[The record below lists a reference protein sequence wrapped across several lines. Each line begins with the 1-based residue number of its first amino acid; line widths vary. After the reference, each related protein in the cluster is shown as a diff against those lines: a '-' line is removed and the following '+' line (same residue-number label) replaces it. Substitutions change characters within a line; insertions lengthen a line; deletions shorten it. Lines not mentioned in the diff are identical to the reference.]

1 MIAGM
6 LGVAT
11 AATGTVWSRAVR
23 GPVRRAALGCP
34 SHKGVQMRTSRLI
47 ALAVAAL
54 PVLAVLPAGPAAA
67 APLTPGGST
76 EVTVGSNDALF
87 SQNKQNEPGLAVNP
101 VNPRILAAGA
111 NDNIDLEACN
121 AGDDRTCPFTPGV
134 GLSGVQFSTDSG
146 RTWTQPTY
154 TGYSARVTPSCLGQ
168 PDLAPGVPPAT
179 DTGCVPDPAG
189 PIGTLPNYAENGL
202 VSNGDPELAFGPV
215 PGANGEFSWANGQRL
230 YYATLASN
238 FPGRP
243 GFAGPSAIAVS
254 RTDDIAG
261 AIAGDNDAWMDPV
274 IVSRQNSALFSD
286 KEQVWADNAE
296 SSDHFGNAYVCN
308 VGFRGSAGS
317 EPVLFARSTDG
328 GDTWRT
334 RQLTPA
340 TNNNQTGGRQG
351 CAIRTDS
358 AGVVYVMWI
367 GTDIQTRQD
376 VFFQARS
383 FDGGANFERPRA
395 IVTVAGIGQFDPAQG
410 RFTIDG
416 IAGARTNTF
425 PSVDIANGAP
435 TGTDATD
442 QILVTWSD
450 DRAGTNNERAY
461 VISSTDGGQTYSA
474 PINANDGTDRANF
487 PAIAI
492 SPDGTDAW
500 LVYNAWLDPWRND
513 TTSPR
518 RVLGVVRHAEVNAA
532 TGAIGAW
539 TTQLRGAVGDGR
551 ASSANGLTSEF
562 LGDYNYAVA
571 TRDFGSGVWNDMR
584 NGAVCP
590 AINTYRQAFVD
601 DVRAGATQP
610 IVGDRPRDRA
620 SAAELPAT
628 HSTALRPG
636 PNNQCPATFGNS
648 DIYGG
653 TFSDDS

>member
-1 MIAGM
+1 MGGSMRSSRRFAG
-6 LGVAT
+6 AT
-11 AATGTVWSRAVR
+11 AAVFVTF
-23 GPVRRAALGCP
+23 L
-34 SHKGVQMRTSRLI
+34 
-47 ALAVAAL
+47 LASV
-54 PVLAVLPAGPAAA
+54 AAA

-101 VNPRILAAGA
+101 VNPAILAAGA

-134 GLSGVQFSTDSG
+134 GVSGVQFSTDSG

-154 TGYSARVTPSCLGQ
+154 TGFSARVAPSCLGQ
-168 PDLAPGVPPAT
+168 PDVAPGQPPAG

-189 PIGTLPNYAENGL
+189 PIGTLPNYFENDM
-202 VSNGDPELAFGPV
+202 VSNGDPELVFGPV
-215 PGANGEFSWANGQRL
+215 PDAAGEFSWANGQRL
-230 YYATLASN
+230 YYANIATN
-238 FPGRP
+238 FPGRA
-243 GFAGPSAIAVS
+243 GFAGAGAIAVS

-261 AIAGDNDAWMDPV
+261 AIAGENDAWMDPV
-274 IVSRQNSALFSD
+274 VVTRQNSALFSD
-286 KEQVWADNAE
+286 KEQLWADNAE
-296 SSDHFGNAYVCN
+296 SSPFFGNVYVCN
-308 VGFRGSAGS
+308 VGFRGTAGS
-317 EPVLFARSTDG
+317 EPVLFARSSDG

-340 TNNNQTGGRQG
+340 TNNSQTGGRQG

-358 AGVVYVMWI
+358 AGVVYVVWI
-367 GTDIQTRQD
+367 GTDIGTRQD

-383 FDGGANFERPRA
+383 FDGGQRFERPRA

-435 TGTDATD
+435 SGADATD
-442 QILVTWSD
+442 QILITWSD

-461 VISSTDGGQTYSA
+461 VISSTNGGDSYSA
-474 PINANDGTDRANF
+474 PIDANDGTDRANF

-532 TGAIGAW
+532 TGALGSW
-539 TTQLRGAVGDGR
+539 TTLLRGAVGDGR

-571 TRDFGSGVWNDMR
+571 TRDYGSAVWNDMR

-590 AINTYRQAFVD
+590 AINAYRQAFVE
-601 DVRAGATQP
+601 DVLAGAATP
-610 IVGDRPRDRA
+610 IVADRPRDRA
-620 SAAELPAT
+620 AAAELPGS
-628 HSTALRPG
+628 HSDALRPG

-648 DIYGG
+648 DIFGG

>member
-1 MIAGM
+1 MTSRRLAAGT
-6 LGVAT
+6 L
-11 AATGTVWSRAVR
+11 
-23 GPVRRAALGCP
+23 AALLTFLLP
-34 SHKGVQMRTSRLI
+34 
-47 ALAVAAL
+47 VAAF
-54 PVLAVLPAGPAAA
+54 A
-67 APLTPGGST
+67 APITPGGST
-76 EVTVGSNDALF
+76 EVTVGSNDVLF

-101 VNPRILAAGA
+101 VNPSILAAGA

-134 GLSGVQFSTDSG
+134 GVSGVQFSTDSG
-146 RTWTQPTY
+146 RTWSQPTY
-154 TGYSARVTPSCLGQ
+154 TGYSARVAASCLGL
-168 PDLAPGVPPAT
+168 PDVAPGQPPAG
-179 DTGCVPDPAG
+179 DTGCVPDEAG
-189 PIGTLPNYAENGL
+189 PIGTLPNYFENGM

-215 PGANGEFSWANGQRL
+215 PGENGTFSWANGQRL
-230 YYATLASN
+230 YYANIATP
-238 FPGRP
+238 FPGNP
-243 GFAGPSAIAVS
+243 GFSGPAAIAVS

-274 IVSRQNSALFSD
+274 VVTRQNTALFSD
-286 KEQVWADNAE
+286 KEQIWADNAE
-296 SSDHFGNAYVCN
+296 SSPHFGNAYVCN
-308 VGFRGSAGS
+308 VGFRGTAGS

-340 TNNNQTGGRQG
+340 TNNGQTGGRQG

-358 AGVVYVMWI
+358 AGVVYVFWI
-367 GTDIQTRQD
+367 GTDIRTRAG

-383 FDGGANFERPRA
+383 FDGGANFERPRVVVRP
-395 IVTVAGIGQFDPAQG
+395 IAGIGQFDPAQG

-416 IAGARTNTF
+416 IAGARTDSF

-435 TGTDATD
+435 TGADASD
-442 QILVTWSD
+442 QILITWSD

-461 VISSTDGGQTYSA
+461 VVSSTNGGDSYTSS
-474 PINANDGTDRANF
+474 PITASEGADRANF

-492 SPDGTDAW
+492 SPDGTDAY

-518 RVLGVVRHAEVNAA
+518 RVLGVVRHAEVNAG

-539 TTQLRGAVGDGR
+539 TTLLRGPVGDGR

-584 NGAVCP
+584 DGTVCP
-590 AINTYRQAFVD
+590 AINTYRQAFVE
-601 DVRAGATQP
+601 DVLAGGTEP
-610 IVGDRPRDRA
+610 VVGDEAEDREQ
-620 SAAELPAT
+620 AAELPAS

-636 PNNQCPATFGNS
+636 PNNDCAPTFGNS
-648 DIYGG
+648 SIYGG
-653 TFSDDS
+653 TFSDES